1 MSWIDLYLLVR
12 QMTTGWR
19 LGGRACFAALVA
31 AFLYHERF
39 HSSNAVDHLAHS
51 RRFSRRHAYRKI
63 EKFLHRK
70 TINLLPVWQWLW
82 DHYSAQIKDCL
93 VVVDWTAWKDGRKV
107 LMAALAHSG
116 RCLPF
121 LAVAYQVEN
130 ILRSQNQ
137 AEAAFFSLLSLL
149 KGPLQQITCIN
160 DRGFARISLLKELC
174 QKKLHF
180 ITRVC
185 HNTYFASQSYQG
197 LLRDFRIKE
206 GELVDLGEGSL
217 GKNPKNQVG
226 VRMVV
231 YRGKGHKAAWLM
243 ATDRMDLSA
252 QQVASLY
259 SRRMGIESGFRDTKG
274 GRYGWGLRQV
284 GLRSD
289 VELTQLWGAAMVAY
303 GLRMGA
309 GAAVVKKD
317 AQAQFD
323 WTTKGPR
330 RSLLSV
336 GRNAI
341 SSGLMK
347 SEEIIKQL
355 PKLALRLSD
364 LKLIASEKPV
374 KKQVKSVA
382 ANS

>member
-1 MSWIDLYLLVR
+1 M
-12 QMTTGWR
+12 
-19 LGGRACFAALVA
+19 
-31 AFLYHERF
+31 
-39 HSSNAVDHLAHS
+39 
-51 RRFSRRHAYRKI
+51 
-63 EKFLHRK
+63 
-70 TINLLPVWQWLW
+70 
-82 DHYSAQIKDCL
+82 
-93 VVVDWTAWKDGRKV
+93 
-107 LMAALAHSG
+107 
-116 RCLPF
+116 
-121 LAVAYQVEN
+121 
-130 ILRSQNQ
+130 
-137 AEAAFFSLLSLL
+137 
-149 KGPLQQITCIN
+149 
-160 DRGFARISLLKELC
+160 
-174 QKKLHF
+174 
-180 ITRVC
+180 
-185 HNTYFASQSYQG
+185 
-197 LLRDFRIKE
+197 
-206 GELVDLGEGSL
+206 